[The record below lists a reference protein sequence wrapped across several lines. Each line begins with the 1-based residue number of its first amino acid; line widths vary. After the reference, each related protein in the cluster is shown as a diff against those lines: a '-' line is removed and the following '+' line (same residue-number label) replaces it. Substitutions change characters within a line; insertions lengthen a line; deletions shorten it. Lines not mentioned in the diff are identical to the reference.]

1 VQGLAESENAS
12 VPIHIPH
19 SVKSTDE
26 VLERLK
32 ARASQLPPGTWIIGQ
47 GTYNQPMPTRQE
59 LDKALPDHPVVLRWS
74 SHDLLLNHKA
84 NEVAKLGR
92 QTPDPKGV
100 GRIERTPNGEVMI
113 LRDAGVEL
121 PLPRPSYEDFQ
132 HWLPVTLRDFY
143 LRHGVTS
150 VADMSAPNVAYKIYE
165 ELNSR
170 GELPVRMLLSYRPR
184 GKDLAQ
190 FDEMVQN
197 GVRTGSGNDWIRTG
211 AIKIQLDGVWGTTA
225 ATYRPAWKGSG
236 TTWIPNNTGGTS
248 YTPEELNA
256 TVLAAH
262 KAGFQV
268 WTHANG
274 DRAQDMIITA
284 YEEALKASPR
294 PDARH
299 RIEHF
304 AHFLVQ
310 DPVRTTERLAR
321 MTRAG
326 IIPAPQVAFLWR
338 LTDENVKEPDLKF
351 FPMAT
356 LIRAGFRP
364 SGGSDTLGTQN
375 FATNPWFTISVAVN
389 RKTKYGTPANPEEA
403 IPVLEAI
410 KMQTIWAAYA
420 GFEEQV
426 KGSIEVGKLADLV
439 VLSSDPL
446 TTAPEALASIRPE
459 TVVLDGKVAYKAIQ

>member
-1 VQGLAESENAS
+1 
-12 VPIHIPH
+12 
-19 SVKSTDE
+19 
-26 VLERLK
+26 
-32 ARASQLPPGTWIIGQ
+32 
-47 GTYNQPMPTRQE
+47 
-59 LDKALPDHPVVLRWS
+59 
-74 SHDLLLNHKA
+74 
-84 NEVAKLGR
+84 
-92 QTPDPKGV
+92 
-100 GRIERTPNGEVMI
+100 
-113 LRDAGVEL
+113 
-121 PLPRPSYEDFQ
+121 
-132 HWLPVTLRDFY
+132 
-143 LRHGVTS
+143 
-150 VADMSAPNVAYKIYE
+150 
-165 ELNSR
+165 
-170 GELPVRMLLSYRPR
+170 
-184 GKDLAQ
+184 
-190 FDEMVQN
+190 
-197 GVRTGSGNDWIRTG
+197 
-211 AIKIQLDGVWGTTA
+211 
-225 ATYRPAWKGSG
+225 
-236 TTWIPNNTGGTS
+236 
-248 YTPEELNA
+248 
-256 TVLAAH
+256 
-262 KAGFQV
+262 
-268 WTHANG
+268 
-274 DRAQDMIITA
+274 
-284 YEEALKASPR
+284 
-294 PDARH
+294 
-299 RIEHF
+299 
-304 AHFLVQ
+304 
-310 DPVRTTERLAR
+310 